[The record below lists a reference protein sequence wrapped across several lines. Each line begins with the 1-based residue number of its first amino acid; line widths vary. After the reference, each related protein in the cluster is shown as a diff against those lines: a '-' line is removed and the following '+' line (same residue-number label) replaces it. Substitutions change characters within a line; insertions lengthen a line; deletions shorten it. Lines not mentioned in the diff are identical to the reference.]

1 MENAVIGHP
10 TARMTF
16 SQILLAAKREE
27 QELAEQH
34 EAQARA
40 ARAAAAQAR
49 TNKIQELK
57 SKMDGLLVTYESQR
71 NALRSTFH
79 ELYELEQTLTVVS
92 AGQVQHLPPQLPMSS
107 LPSAFPAPTEP
118 LYSPIPSFQQEI
130 QTWQQTRVWPLK
142 G

>member
-1 MENAVIGHP
+1 MENSAVIGEAP
-10 TARMTF
+10 KMTF
-16 SQILLAAKREE
+16 SEILAGARREE
-27 QELAEQH
+27 QARIEAH

-40 ARAAAAQAR
+40 ARQEAVNAR
-49 TNKIQELK
+49 VAKIQELK
-57 SKMDGLLVTYESQR
+57 GKMDALLVTYESQR
-71 NALRSTFH
+71 NALRHTFH
-79 ELYELEQTLTVVS
+79 QLYELEQQLVVVS
-92 AGQVQHLPPQLPMSS
+92 SGQVQHLPPQLPMSS